1 MDIKDWASLIL
12 PSGTFLS
19 ALYLVYLEKKR
30 IRELEK
36 KIIRLKSIS
45 TRLSESHV
53 AANKLKDNLIK
64 EVFALKANSGE
75 DIASEIVVR
84 NKAYKTL
91 EENDGLRKPLNASE
105 LEAIQN
111 QLTSMN

>member
-1 MDIKDWASLIL
+1 MDTKDWASLIL
-12 PSGTFLS
+12 PSGAFLS
-19 ALYLVYLEKKR
+19 ALYVIYLEKKR

-36 KIIRLKSIS
+36 KIVSLKSIS
-45 TRLSESHV
+45 KRLSESHV

-91 EENDGLRKPLNASE
+91 EENDGLKKPLTVSE
-105 LEAIQN
+105 LESIQN
-111 QLTSMN
+111 QLKNMA